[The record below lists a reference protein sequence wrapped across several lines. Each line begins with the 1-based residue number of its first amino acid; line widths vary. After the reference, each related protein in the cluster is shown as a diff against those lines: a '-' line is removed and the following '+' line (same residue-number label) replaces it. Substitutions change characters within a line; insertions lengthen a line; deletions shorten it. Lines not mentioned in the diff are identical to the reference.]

1 MIDFNTFIQSKEYDL
16 AMFKTHCETLKVG
29 TIPLYDRQTKSVYY
43 VKSFEEL
50 AKNYFPKLD
59 MGTKLKIKRQVGL

>member
-1 MIDFNTFIQSKEYDL
+1 MINLNKFLQSKEYDL
-16 AMFKTHCETLKVG
+16 AMFKIHCETLKVG

-50 AKNYFPKLD
+50 AKNYFPNLD
-59 MGTKLKIKRQVGL
+59 MQTKLSIKKEIGL